1 MPNISSATT
10 IQSVQLTEQ
19 STAAPQPSSG
29 YFRIYAS
36 SGSILRGVDD
46 SGNDYPFATGSVGP
60 DVSTQSFIVV
70 STTSAVPN
78 ARALRGTALQVIV
91 TDAGAGGYATLSTPQ
106 DIGTGSTVQFAQVN
120 ASTTSAS
127 LTSATTGSFSTV
139 QATTSSASLHTGTTG
154 SFGVVQA
161 TTATIATAATVGTRA
176 SVGTTSLDSS
186 ASLHIVG
193 QYYSRMYDDGTVS
206 SASVAFDWSSGNE
219 HKAVLSTASTISFS
233 NAVVG
238 GRYVV
243 LLKQD
248 STGSRVVTWP
258 VAVLWPNGG
267 GAPTLSTTGSK
278 TDLFTFFYD
287 GTNYFGNY
295 SLTH

>member
-19 STAAPQPSSG
+19 STAAPQPSTG

-36 SGSILRGVDD
+36 SGSVLRGVDD

-60 DVSTQSFIVV
+60 DVSTQSFVV
-70 STTSAVPN
+70 ISTTSAIPN
-78 ARALRGTALQVIV
+78 ARVIRGTANRVII
-91 TDAGAGGYATLSTPQ
+91 TDAGSGSYLDVSAPQ
-106 DIGTGSTVQFAQVN
+106 DIHTTASPTFSQVN
-120 ASTTSAS
+120 ATTTSAS
-127 LTSATTGSFSTV
+127 LTSATTGSFGTV
-139 QATTSSASLHTGTTG
+139 QATTSSASLHSG
-154 SFGVVQA
+154 SVGQFTAMNA
-161 TTATIATAATVGTRA
+161 TTATVATRA
-176 SVGTTSLDSS
+176 SVGTSSLDSS

-193 QYYSRMYDDGTVS
+193 QYYSRMYDDGTF
-206 SASVAFDWSSGNE
+206 SASTCSVDWSSGNE
-219 HKAVLSTASTISFS
+219 HKAVLSTASTISFA
-233 NAVVG
+233 NPVTG
-238 GRYVV
+238 GRYV
-243 LLKQD
+243 LLLQQD
-248 STGSRVVTWP
+248 STGSRTMTWP
-258 VAVLWPNGG
+258 AAVLWPNGG

>member
-19 STAAPQPSSG
+19 TTAAPQPSSG

-36 SGSILRGVDD
+36 SGSVLRGVDD

-60 DVSTQSFIVV
+60 DVSTQSFVVV

-78 ARALRGTALQVIV
+78 ARAAQGTANRVVIS
-91 TDAGAGGYATLSTPQ
+91 DAGAGGYLNFSTPQ
-106 DIGTGSTVQFAQVN
+106 D
-120 ASTTSAS
+120 
-127 LTSATTGSFSTV
+127 
-139 QATTSSASLHTGTTG
+139 LHTGAAVQFG
-154 SFGVVQA
+154 SVQA
-161 TTATIATAATVGTRA
+161 TTATIDAAATIATRA

-219 HKAVLSTASTISFS
+219 HKAVLSTDSTVSFS